1 MKTANGSKINPLF
14 RYNILMKAY
23 PIGLMASE
31 IVFGSLA
38 SGGCCGC
45 CCCCKMG
52 LPNKAATLALAL
64 NVSIFETV
72 EEEGEMIVVPD
83 VGVVVKVVAV
93 AAEFGNGC
101 TCSLVMASTTGAS
114 NDDSFFVSIVPC
126 SAIIK
131 GYKVTL
137 ILIGKGAE

>member
-1 MKTANGSKINPLF
+1 
-14 RYNILMKAY
+14 
-23 PIGLMASE
+23 MASE
-31 IVFGSLA
+31 VVFGSLA
-38 SGGCCGC
+38 SGGC

-72 EEEGEMIVVPD
+72 EEEEDDEMIVVD
-83 VGVVVKVVAV
+83 VVGKVVGVV

-114 NDDSFFVSIVPC
+114 NDDSFLQLCICTKRKDRAYSHARAYWFRD
-126 SAIIK
+126 SAK
-131 GYKVTL
+131 YVR
-137 ILIGKGAE
+137 

>member
-1 MKTANGSKINPLF
+1 
-14 RYNILMKAY
+14 
-23 PIGLMASE
+23 MASE
-31 IVFGSLA
+31 VVFGSLA
-38 SGGCCGC
+38 SGG

-72 EEEGEMIVVPD
+72 EEEEDEEMIVVD
-83 VGVVVKVVAV
+83 VVGKVVGVA

-126 SAIIK
+126 STIIK

-137 ILIGKGAE
+137 ILIRKGRSSHK

>member
-1 MKTANGSKINPLF
+1 
-14 RYNILMKAY
+14 
-23 PIGLMASE
+23 MASE
-31 IVFGSLA
+31 VVFGSLA
-38 SGGCCGC
+38 SGGC

-72 EEEGEMIVVPD
+72 EEEEDEEMIVVD
-83 VGVVVKVVAV
+83 VVGKVVGVV

-126 SAIIK
+126 STIMK

-137 ILIGKGAE
+137 ILIRKGRSSHK

>member
-1 MKTANGSKINPLF
+1 
-14 RYNILMKAY
+14 
-23 PIGLMASE
+23 MASE
-31 IVFGSLA
+31 VVFGSLA
-38 SGGCCGC
+38 SGG
-45 CCCCKMG
+45 CCCKMG

-72 EEEGEMIVVPD
+72 EEEDDDEMIVVD
-83 VGVVVKVVAV
+83 VVGKVVGVV

-126 SAIIK
+126 STIMK

-137 ILIGKGAE
+137 ILIRKGRSSH

>member
-1 MKTANGSKINPLF
+1 MDFF
-14 RYNILMKAY
+14 RKAR
-23 PIGLMASE
+23 S
-31 IVFGSLA
+31 
-38 SGGCCGC
+38 
-45 CCCCKMG
+45 

-72 EEEGEMIVVPD
+72 EEEEEMIVVPPAAAVD
-83 VGVVVKVVAV
+83 VVGKVVGVA

-126 SAIIK
+126 STIMK
-131 GYKVTL
+131 GYKITL
-137 ILIGKGAE
+137 ILIRFGRGSH